1 MLNFKDF
8 IEESYL
14 ESNFA
19 PIYHFTNSYY
29 LLTILRENI
38 LKVGWFD
45 NPFFGKKIKIISF
58 TRNNK
63 LNIGNYKIDLN
74 VILCFDKN
82 KMLLDGYRL
91 YSYNY
96 FIQSGNEYYPKSNVL
111 RSNPFEFE
119 EATNVNITNIDKY
132 IMYVDFLGESLFDSS
147 ESINILKKKNIPIY
161 EAGRRIF

>member
-58 TRNNK
+58 ARNNK

-82 KMLLDGYRL
+82 KMLLINNR
-91 YSYNY
+91 Y
-96 FIQSGNEYYPKSNVL
+96 F
-111 RSNPFEFE
+111 
-119 EATNVNITNIDKY
+119 
-132 IMYVDFLGESLFDSS
+132 
-147 ESINILKKKNIPIY
+147 
-161 EAGRRIF
+161 